1 MLLVRLKNWMI
12 TMGFNKL
19 DNYEWILDSTQR
31 QYDIKIGYFGFG
43 IGINQ
48 YNDSIHIRDI
58 EQAKEL
64 YTILGKLINEKQN

>member
-1 MLLVRLKNWMI
+1 MT

-19 DNYEWILDSTQR
+19 DKYEWILDKNKS
-31 QYDIKIGYFGFG
+31 QYDIKIGYFGDG

-48 YNDSIHIRDI
+48 YYDSIHIRDI

-64 YTILGKLINEKQN
+64 HTILGKLINEKQN